1 MKHLLGLICIVT
13 VIFPIQIKSQA
24 QDLYINEFMASN
36 STIIADP
43 DFNEYSDWIE
53 IYNNCDS
60 AVNLRGYFLSDNFD
74 FPTRWKI
81 YDDIFIEAK
90 QYLIIWC
97 DSKDTILQALHTN
110 FNLSRDGEVIGLYTG
125 NASIVDTVSF
135 EGQSTDISSGRNPG
149 QLSSWEFYNQPTP
162 GVINSGSG
170 YIVSSRPVVSLE
182 EGFYESDQKL
192 YIISKGELATVRYTL
207 DGSDPSE
214 DSEVFPDTL
223 FLTDRT
229 SEPNVY
235 SEIRTNR
242 DPLDWLP
249 DWVPPS
255 GNVFKANVVR
265 LRSFEDGKTPSEI
278 VTKTYFIKEGM
289 KTRYSLPVISI
300 VTDPDN
306 LFDYNSGIYV
316 PGVRHVTGDSWT
328 GNYYMDWEKEAHIS
342 YFEPTGT
349 IGFSQMVGISIQGG
363 SSPSSPQ
370 KAFHVIARN
379 RYGNNRIEY
388 PIFWKTNGHAK
399 DISEYKRFIIRAWGS
414 TIMSAMFNDA
424 CAQRL
429 MERSD
434 LDLQSYQPAIL
445 FINGEYWGIHELREA
460 NKSDWYFEVHHGVD
474 ADNPGIDLLY
484 HWQDNRTQHKP
495 EINEGDAVHWNNFTA
510 YIHNNDLSD
519 DECYNYVK
527 TQLDIDNFIDYMVHS
542 IYMARWDWPGN
553 NEATWRPRTSDGKW
567 RYITYDM
574 ESGFG
579 VATTLDNSL
588 VFLGSQ
594 FNMFDHILK
603 STYIPYPLYRYYG
616 PHLVFKEL
624 IKNHN
629 FMQAFVTNMEEK
641 LENEFSSATTTS
653 ILDDIVNQLEPYLPE
668 HWDRWPYE
676 EGTLN
681 TDWAGSVDSIR
692 DFMERRPGYV
702 STHLEEFKNT
712 YLTGYKEIDDSDSF
726 EDFIQFISDI
736 PDNQKIS
743 LQIYAFN
750 GKLFSQMLLYKEG
763 VMSYFN
769 NRGKGLFPKGAYI
782 FRVRTGTEV
791 KTTKLVIF
799 Q

>member
-1 MKHLLGLICIVT
+1 
-13 VIFPIQIKSQA
+13 
-24 QDLYINEFMASN
+24 
-36 STIIADP
+36 
-43 DFNEYSDWIE
+43 
-53 IYNNCDS
+53 
-60 AVNLRGYFLSDNFD
+60 
-74 FPTRWKI
+74 
-81 YDDIFIEAK
+81 
-90 QYLIIWC
+90 
-97 DSKDTILQALHTN
+97 
-110 FNLSRDGEVIGLYTG
+110 
-125 NASIVDTVSF
+125 
-135 EGQSTDISSGRNPG
+135 
-149 QLSSWEFYNQPTP
+149 
-162 GVINSGSG
+162 
-170 YIVSSRPVVSLE
+170 
-182 EGFYESDQKL
+182 
-192 YIISKGELATVRYTL
+192 
-207 DGSDPSE
+207 
-214 DSEVFPDTL
+214 
-223 FLTDRT
+223 
-229 SEPNVY
+229 
-235 SEIRTNR
+235 
-242 DPLDWLP
+242 
-249 DWVPPS
+249 
-255 GNVFKANVVR
+255 
-265 LRSFEDGKTPSEI
+265 
-278 VTKTYFIKEGM
+278 
-289 KTRYSLPVISI
+289 
-300 VTDPDN
+300 
-306 LFDYNSGIYV
+306 
-316 PGVRHVTGDSWT
+316 
-328 GNYYMDWEKEAHIS
+328 
-342 YFEPTGT
+342 
-349 IGFSQMVGISIQGG
+349 
-363 SSPSSPQ
+363 
-370 KAFHVIARN
+370 
-379 RYGNNRIEY
+379 
-388 PIFWKTNGHAK
+388 
-399 DISEYKRFIIRAWGS
+399 
-414 TIMSAMFNDA
+414 
-424 CAQRL
+424 
-429 MERSD
+429 
-434 LDLQSYQPAIL
+434 
-445 FINGEYWGIHELREA
+445 
-460 NKSDWYFEVHHGVD
+460 
-474 ADNPGIDLLY
+474 LY

>member
-1 MKHLLGLICIVT
+1 MKHFLRLICIVT

-24 QDLYINEFMASN
+24 PDLYINEFMASN
-36 STIIADP
+36 STTIADP
-43 DFNEYSDWIE
+43 DFNEFSDWIE
-53 IYNNCDS
+53 IFNNEDS
-60 AVNLRGYFLSDNFD
+60 AVNLRDYFLSDNFN
-74 FPTRWKI
+74 FRTRWKI
-81 YDDIFIEAK
+81 YDDIFIGAK

-110 FNLSRDGEVIGLYTG
+110 FNLSRDGEEIGLYAG
-125 NASIVDTVSF
+125 DASIIDTVSF
-135 EGQSTDISSGRNPG
+135 SSQSSDISSGRNPG
-149 QLSSWEFYNQPTP
+149 QLSSWKFYKVPTP
-162 GVINSGSG
+162 GNANIGSG
-170 YIVSSRPVVSLE
+170 YSVSSRPVVSLE

-192 YIISKGELATVRYTL
+192 YIISKGEEATVMYTL
-207 DGSDPSE
+207 DGSDPTV

-235 SEIRTNR
+235 SEIKTNG
-242 DPLDWLP
+242 DHFDWLP
-249 DWVPPS
+249 DWAAPS

-265 LRSFEDGKTPSEI
+265 FRSFEYGKTPSEI

-289 KTRYSLPVISI
+289 KTCYSLPVISL
-300 VTDPDN
+300 VADPYN
-306 LFDYNSGIYV
+306 LFDNDSGIYV
-316 PGVRHVTGDSWT
+316 PGVKRVAGDPWK
-328 GNYYMDWEKEAHIS
+328 GNYYEDWEKEAHIS
-342 YFEPTGT
+342 YFEPAGT
-349 IGFSQMVGISIQGG
+349 IGFSQNIGIRIQGG

-379 RYGNNRIEY
+379 RYGNNRMEY

-399 DISEYKRFIIRAWGS
+399 EISEYKRFIIRAWGS

-424 CAQRL
+424 CSHRL
-429 MERSD
+429 MEESG

-460 NKSDWYFEVHHGVD
+460 NKSNWYFEVHHGVD

-484 HWQDNRTQHKP
+484 HWDRGTHHDP
-495 EINEGDAVHWNNFTA
+495 EVNEGDAVHWNNFTA
-510 YIHNNDLSD
+510 YIHSNDLSD
-519 DECYNYVK
+519 SECYNYVK

-579 VATTLDNSL
+579 VATILNSSLD
-588 VFLGSQ
+588 FLDVQ
-594 FNMFDHILK
+594 FNMFDHILNG
-603 STYIPYPLYRYYG
+603 TYIPSPLFQKFG

-624 IKNHN
+624 IKNQT
-629 FMQAFVTNMEEK
+629 FVQAFVTNMEEK
-641 LENEFSSATTTS
+641 LENEFSPATTTS
-653 ILDDIVNQLEPYLPE
+653 ILDEMADQIEPYLPE
-668 HWDRWPYE
+668 HWDRWPYSRE
-676 EGTLN
+676 SFN
-681 TDWAGSVDSIR
+681 IDWAGSVDGIR

-702 STHLEEFKNT
+702 STYLEDFKEE
-712 YLTGYKEIDDSDSF
+712 YLTGYKDINGSESSN
-726 EDFIQFISDI
+726 DFIQFISNI

-743 LQIYAFN
+743 LQIYTFD
-750 GKLFSQMLLYKEG
+750 GKLFRQMLLYKEG
-763 VMSYFN
+763 VISYLN
-769 NRGKGLFPKGAYI
+769 IRGNSQLPKGAYI
-782 FRVRTGTEV
+782 FRVRTGNEV
-791 KTTKLVIF
+791 KTTKLIIF